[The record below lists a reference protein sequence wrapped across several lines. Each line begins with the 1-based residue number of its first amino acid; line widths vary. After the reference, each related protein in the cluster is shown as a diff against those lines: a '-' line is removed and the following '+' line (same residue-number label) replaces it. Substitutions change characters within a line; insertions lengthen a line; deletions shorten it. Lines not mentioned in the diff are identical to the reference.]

1 MDARALRDVEADLVD
16 PSPAGTVSRMAARP
30 SPRVWRLRDPG
41 LAALALLPL
50 VLLALNSNWI
60 YSGPH
65 RDAWIYYGYFQNA
78 VFYLKQFPDLYYGS
92 RLAVILPGFL
102 VHHLLPPVAANV
114 VLHLAL
120 YWSAVL
126 SFYLAVKELFGAR
139 VALLAGLALGCH
151 PYFLQAAG
159 WNYVDGFGIAYFLMA
174 LLLLTW
180 AAASP
185 SWRPLLLAGGA
196 MATAIVSTNVFYA
209 IYLPLLGAH
218 FLVLNRQRGRIP
230 LAAAILWAGLGAF
243 GLFTLFGSFA
253 WWVSGSFF
261 YLRPSIQFLTG
272 TLGTANPFR
281 DATYSWLPGAVWLV
295 FPVVTLFGSATL
307 LTRARTDPSLRQ
319 NRALLWSQLQLALL
333 FLAMLLLQVAGGT
346 AALQYFYSVSLVI
359 PSAFLAFAGQLAS
372 MGESLPRRR
381 FATFAAMAAIIALL
395 QIAPLC
401 MPLIRALS
409 FRVAPFPVLLAFL
422 VGLGAAVAVGRRS
435 PRPQA
440 ILGLFVALALSQLL
454 VRQGGTI
461 FWGFLRHGDDG
472 RGLYEQLSHAVTSI
486 DTFDPSETV
495 RLWYRLDT
503 DQGGIYDAV
512 ASAFLLCPRMI
523 GLGFPDPEGGRMCDG
538 VQLRPGVAV
547 AILSADPAAL
557 EKAEAAL
564 QDLRL
569 SARLLRREEIAGPS
583 HDFAIT
589 YLRTEP
595 RAAP

>member
-1 MDARALRDVEADLVD
+1 MDAQALRDVEADLVD
-16 PSPAGTVSRMAARP
+16 PGPAGTVSQTAAGP
-30 SPRVWRLRDPG
+30 SRVRRLRDPG

-102 VHHLLPPVAANV
+102 IHHLLPPVAANV

-151 PYFLQAAG
+151 PYFLQAIG
-159 WNYVDGFGIAYFLMA
+159 WNYVDGFGIAYFLTA

-180 AAASP
+180 AAGSP
-185 SWRPLLLAGGA
+185 SWRPFLLAAGA
-196 MATAIVSTNVFYA
+196 IATAIVSTNVFYA
-209 IYLPLLGAH
+209 IYLPLLAGH
-218 FLVLNRQRGRIP
+218 FLVLNRQRGRLP
-230 LAAAILWAGLGAF
+230 LTAATLWAGLGAL
-243 GLFTLFGSFA
+243 GLFTLLGSFT

-261 YLRPSIQFLTG
+261 YLRPSLQFIAG
-272 TLGTANPFR
+272 TVGTPNPFR

-295 FPVVTLFGSATL
+295 FPVVTLLASGIL
-307 LTRARTDPSLRQ
+307 LARARTDPSLRQ
-319 NRALLWSQLQLALL
+319 NRALLWSQLQFVLL
-333 FLAMLLLQVAGGT
+333 FLAMLLLQVAGGM
-346 AALQYFYSVSLVI
+346 AVLQYFYSVSLMI
-359 PSAFLAFAGQLAS
+359 PAAFLAFAGQLAS
-372 MGESLPRRR
+372 LEESLPRRR
-381 FATFAAMAAIIALL
+381 LATFAAFAAIVALL
-395 QIAPLC
+395 QIVPLL
-401 MPLIRALS
+401 MPSIRALS
-409 FRVAPFPVLLAFL
+409 FRVAPFPVLLAL
-422 VGLGAAVAVGRRS
+422 VLGLGAAVVVGRRP

-440 ILGLFVALALSQLL
+440 VLGLFVTLALSQLL

-495 RLWYRLDT
+495 RLWYRLNT

-523 GLGFPDPEGGRMCDG
+523 GMSFPDPAGGRMCDG
-538 VQLRPGVAV
+538 VQLGPGVAV
-547 AILSADPAAL
+547 AILSADPAAF
-557 EKAEAAL
+557 EKAEASL
-564 QDLRL
+564 QEIRL
-569 SARLLRREEIAGPS
+569 SARLLRREEIEGPS

-589 YLRTEP
+589 YLRTEA